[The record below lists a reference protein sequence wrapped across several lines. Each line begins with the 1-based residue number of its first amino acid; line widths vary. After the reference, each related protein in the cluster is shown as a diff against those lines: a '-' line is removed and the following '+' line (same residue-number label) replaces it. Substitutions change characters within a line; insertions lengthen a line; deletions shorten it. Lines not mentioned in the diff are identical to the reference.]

1 MICVFISVFLALTL
15 WVQYI
20 CVCSCLPVMR
30 ILRAS
35 NEGAFREAFN
45 SLLANP
51 EFLGDGG
58 TLTFGLRHVYPI
70 KKSLKYVYG
79 VLKGSDA
86 VVYQSVRTLRFE
98 PALYLYY
105 EAEPWASISKGVII
119 DEMIDFTTGIYPGDS
134 EIVDIVKTVRKMSCI
149 KRAGSLLTIWKRMKK
164 WIKKCRRRRWS
175 GPHR

>member
-1 MICVFISVFLALTL
+1 MNMICVFISVFLALTL

-20 CVCSCLPVMR
+20 CVCSCSLTRACSPVVWCLSGLSLDMPVMR

-70 KKSLKYVYG
+70 KDSLKHVYS

-86 VVYQSVRTLRFE
+86 VVYHSVRALGFQ
-98 PALYLYY
+98 PVLYLYY
-105 EAEPWASISKGVII
+105 ETSRCEGHFKGVLVDKMVDFSEAEYNSDGDVGEVTEII
-119 DEMIDFTTGIYPGDS
+119 RDMGGIVVHQQG
-134 EIVDIVKTVRKMSCI
+134 
-149 KRAGSLLTIWKRMKK
+149 
-164 WIKKCRRRRWS
+164 
-175 GPHR
+175 